1 MKTNPSNSFPL
12 RISPVA
18 AVCVLIGGVS
28 QFSSGATK
36 TWTSNGTAGADWT
49 LGDNWNADTAPVAG
63 DALVF
68 TTPTTGGTRTMNND
82 FAAGTS
88 FASMTFN
95 ASAFVVNGNMIA
107 LGASGVSAPFY
118 GATLNAELSISN
130 AATLF
135 TIAGTGSNRTTL
147 NSIVSGSGGLFKTGA
162 GELRIQTN
170 AKTYSGDTTVNAGTL
185 DLNLANVLPY
195 GSGKGNLLINSGAN
209 VWMRFGLNVNGLN
222 DGASGGGTIQSI
234 TSGTKSLTVGNADT
248 NGSFSGAIVNGS
260 GAVTLTKTGSGVQTL
275 GGTSTYTGAT
285 LVSGGS
291 LYVNGSLANTA
302 SVTVASGATLGGDGS
317 IANGVSLTGGT
328 LAPGLGGTG
337 DRALTVGSLAGTSG
351 TLSFVID
358 GESAYDSLT
367 SAGSINLANLGL
379 DVSMNDSTWDL
390 LNPGEAW
397 GNSSVYT
404 IISGTTTN
412 MFSGLTTED
421 LSAYSAA
428 GGTASEYTTVLS
440 GQKFWVR
447 QGSVSLVPLGA
458 IPEPGVSLLGAAGM
472 LALLRRRRG

>member
-1 MKTNPSNSFPL
+1 M
-12 RISPVA
+12 
-18 AVCVLIGGVS
+18 
-28 QFSSGATK
+28 
-36 TWTSNGTAGADWT
+36 
-49 LGDNWNADTAPVAG
+49 
-63 DALVF
+63 
-68 TTPTTGGTRTMNND
+68 
-82 FAAGTS
+82 
-88 FASMTFN
+88 
-95 ASAFVVNGNMIA
+95 
-107 LGASGVSAPFY
+107 
-118 GATLNAELSISN
+118 
-130 AATLF
+130 
-135 TIAGTGSNRTTL
+135 
-147 NSIVSGSGGLFKTGA
+147 
-162 GELRIQTN
+162 
-170 AKTYSGDTTVNAGTL
+170 
-185 DLNLANVLPY
+185 LPY

-285 LVSGGS
+285 VVSGGS

-337 DRALTVGSLAGTSG
+337 DRSLTVGSLSGTSG

-367 SAGSINLANLGL
+367 SSGSINLANLGL

>member
-1 MKTNPSNSFPL
+1 MKHKPSDSLAL

-18 AVCVLIGGVS
+18 VVCVLIGGIS
-28 QFSSGATK
+28 QFSTGATK
-36 TWTSNGTAGADWT
+36 TWTSNGTGGADWT
-49 LGDNWNADTAPVAG
+49 LGDNWNGDTAPVAG

-68 TTPTTGGTRTMNND
+68 NSPTSGGTRTMNND

-130 AATLF
+130 SATQF

-147 NSIVSGSGGLFKTGA
+147 SSVVSGTGGFFKTGA

-185 DLNLANVLPY
+185 DLNLVNVLPY
-195 GSGKGNLLINSGAN
+195 GAGKGNLLVNSGAY
-209 VWMRFGLNVNGLN
+209 VWMRYGLNVNGLS
-222 DGASGGGTIQSI
+222 DGASGGGTIQSV
-234 TSGTKSLTVGNADT
+234 TSGTKTLTVGNGDAG
-248 NGSFSGAIVNGS
+248 GSFSGAIINGT
-260 GAVTLTKTGSGVQTL
+260 GAVALTKTGTGIQVLS
-275 GGTSTYTGAT
+275 GTSTYTGAT

-291 LYVNGSLANTA
+291 LYVNGSLANT
-302 SVTVASGATLGGDGS
+302 SSLTVSSGAKLGGDGS

-328 LAPGLGGTG
+328 VAPGLGGTV
-337 DRALTVGSLAGTSG
+337 DRSLTVGSLAGTSG

-367 SAGSINLANLGL
+367 SSGSINLANLGL
-379 DVSMNDSTWDL
+379 SVTMNDNTWDL
-390 LNPGEAW
+390 LNPGETW

-421 LSAYSAA
+421 LSAFSAA
-428 GGTASEYTTVLS
+428 GATASEYTTELG

-458 IPEPGVSLLGAAGM
+458 IPEPGVSLLGAAGIF
-472 LALLRRRRG
+472 ALLRRRRG